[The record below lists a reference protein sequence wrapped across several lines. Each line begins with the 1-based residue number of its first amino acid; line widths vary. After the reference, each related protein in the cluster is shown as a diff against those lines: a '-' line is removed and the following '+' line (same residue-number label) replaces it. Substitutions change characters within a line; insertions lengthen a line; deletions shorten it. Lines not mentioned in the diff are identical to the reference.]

1 MKIFLTGIALIFAL
15 SLAATQAQDR
25 LSFMSKVDAYFQNK
39 HPDWI
44 PDHKQSVR
52 TDTEYIWKAGKD
64 MWQFVVGY
72 PETEEQAKKEY
83 WNHIRGFPSGYH
95 NDGLRGIGDEAV
107 LIGDRNRP
115 CTIVFRK
122 SNVVVLIK
130 APSFAMGEA
139 LAKEIAG
146 LVPNK

>member
-1 MKIFLTGIALIFAL
+1 MKKILTGIILILAL
-15 SLAATQAQDR
+15 SCVASNAQDR
-25 LSFMSKVDAYFQNK
+25 QSFMSKVDANFQNK

-44 PDHKQSVR
+44 LEHKQTVR

-72 PETEEQAKKEY
+72 PETEEQAKKRF
-83 WNHIRGFPSGYH
+83 WSHIDGFPSGYH
-95 NDGLRGIGDEAV
+95 NDGLRGIGDEAY
-107 LIGDRNRP
+107 LIGDRNRA

-139 LAKEIAG
+139 LAKEIAE
-146 LVPNK
+146 LIPNN

>member
-1 MKIFLTGIALIFAL
+1 MKNFWVGIALIFAL

-25 LSFMSKVDAYFQNK
+25 QSFMSKVDANFQGK

-44 PDHKQSVR
+44 LEHKQSVR

-72 PETEEQAKKEY
+72 PETEEQAKKRF
-83 WNHIRGFPSGYH
+83 WSHIDGFPSGYH
-95 NDGLRGIGDEAV
+95 NGGLRGIGDEAY
-107 LIGDRNRP
+107 LIGDRNRA
-115 CTIVFRK
+115 CTVGFRK